1 MLIQLLEKYLYLNL
15 YLLELTKL
23 KFKAHCLIKLQRH
36 QKYSQLTLLTI
47 HQDLLPIQV
56 I

>member
-1 MLIQLLEKYLYLNL
+1 MLIQRLEKYLYLNL
-15 YLLELTKL
+15 YQLERTKL

-47 HQDLLPIQV
+47 HQDFFPIQV
-56 I
+56 M